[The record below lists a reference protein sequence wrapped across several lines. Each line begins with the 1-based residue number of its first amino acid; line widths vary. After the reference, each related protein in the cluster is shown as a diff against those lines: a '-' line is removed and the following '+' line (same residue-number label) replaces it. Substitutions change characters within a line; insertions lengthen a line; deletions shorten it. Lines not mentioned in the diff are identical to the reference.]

1 MDLHIFDRD
10 YKEKYIPNKIN
21 INWDGEELNSIL
33 KNNKKELRLKYLNI
47 INKIIKNNSLKYK
60 YFRFNGLCL
69 MKMSLINEKNPF
81 KSNGIYNCLKLLA
94 LEKIIQKKNVKRIY
108 YKGNNFDLS
117 KSLKLLCANYKLKFK
132 DKKKINI
139 FFRFKI
145 FEFLKGNLFF
155 LVQLIKNFNLSKNTK
170 NYSNNSIFSYFVHF
184 TTIKNKKF
192 QSNLW
197 GDLPNYL
204 NYKKKYINWFHFYI
218 PSNEVRNS
226 KIANLIKK
234 KFNLNNYENHNF
246 INSYMN
252 LNDFLKS
259 YKSFLI
265 CFMKN
270 LFKFN
275 SNIIFFSN
283 KYSKT
288 NFCFFLKDDFYSSFF
303 GSSLIYN
310 IMNIQIFDNLLKK
323 IPKQKNGLY
332 IIENQGWEYC
342 FIKLWRKYNHGK
354 LTSYFNSSMRY
365 WDLRYLKNENDF
377 QIKDENPDKY
387 LINNYILDS
396 ETKKFGYPMN
406 KVYRT
411 NALRYQNLRPTR
423 KIKKNKKI
431 LIVGDIL
438 FNETASLLDFVNNA
452 VNELKSYKFY
462 LKPHPTMT
470 ISSINYLIKNY
481 KFLKIANINPNS
493 FKDFEFII
501 CSNGTSANLDCMIMK
516 LNFCS
521 IRTFNSLN
529 LFPIEKFEKIFQVKN
544 HKELVN
550 RIKFQKKNNIVSF
563 TKNKIKSE
571 NFKTLFL

>member
-10 YKEKYIPNKIN
+10 CKEKCTPDKIN
-21 INWDGEELNSIL
+21 INWDGKELNSIL
-33 KNNKKELRLKYLNI
+33 EDNKKELRSKYLNI
-47 INKIIKNNSLKYK
+47 INKVIKNNSLKFK
-60 YFRFNGLCL
+60 YFRLNNLCL
-69 MKMSLINEKNPF
+69 IKMSLINEKNPF

-94 LEKIIQKKNVKRIY
+94 LEKILQKNHINTIY
-108 YKGNNFDLS
+108 YNGKDFDLN
-117 KSLKLLCANYKLKFK
+117 KSLELLSANYGLIYKN
-132 DKKKINI
+132 KKIINI

-145 FEFLKGNLFF
+145 FEFLKGNIFF
-155 LVQLIKNFNLSKNTK
+155 FTQLIKNFNLSKNTK

-184 TTIKNKKF
+184 TSIKNKKF

-204 NYKKKYINWFHFYI
+204 NYKKKYINWFHFYV
-218 PSNEVRNS
+218 PSNEVKNS

-246 INSYMN
+246 INSYMD

-259 YKSFLI
+259 YKIFLI
-265 CFMKN
+265 YFIKN

-275 SNIIFFSN
+275 SNLIFFNN

-288 NFCFFLKDDFYSSFF
+288 NFCFFLKNDFNSSFF
-303 GSSLIYN
+303 GSSLVYN
-310 IMNIQIFDNLLKK
+310 IMNIQTFDNLLKK
-323 IPKQKNGLY
+323 IPKQKHGLY
-332 IIENQGWEYC
+332 IIENQSWEYC

-377 QIKDENPDKY
+377 KIHDENPDKY
-387 LINNYILDS
+387 LINNYIVNS
-396 ETKKFGYPMN
+396 ETKEFGYPMN
-406 KVYRT
+406 KVYKT
-411 NALRYQNLRPTR
+411 EALRYKKLKPIK

-438 FNETASLLDFVNNA
+438 FNETVNLLDFINNT
-452 VNELKSYKFY
+452 VDELKSYKFY

-470 ISSINYLIKNY
+470 ISSIKYLLKNY
-481 KFLKIANINPNS
+481 IFLKIVNINSNS
-493 FKDFEFII
+493 FKNFEFII

-521 IRTFNSLN
+521 IKTLNTLN
-529 LFPIEKFEKIFQVKN
+529 LFPIEKFEKIFQIEN

-550 RIKFQKKNNIVSF
+550 RIKSSKKNYLINF
-563 TKNKIKSE
+563 TKNKIKSKD
-571 NFKTLFL
+571 FKTLFL